1 MELVL
6 SFVLFFSSSPPLL
19 EVEDS
24 LDRGATALYTLS
36 LQEGTEY
43 WLVLEAGEESD
54 FDVIVAG
61 REMNLEQFMNL
72 PYREDFEYART
83 FACSE
88 GSEPGAESFTLSAGY
103 TGVYYVVVHDVA
115 QRGGSYR
122 LRVQ

>member
-1 MELVL
+1 MEVLL
-6 SFVLFFSSSPPLL
+6 SFVLFFSSSSPLL
-19 EVEDS
+19 DVEES

-43 WLVLEAGEESD
+43 WVVLEAGGGAD

-72 PYREDFEYART
+72 PYREDFEYARG

-88 GSEPGAESFTLSAGY
+88 GTEPGNESFTLSAGY
-103 TGVYYVVVHDVA
+103 TGIYYLVVHDIG
-115 QRGGSYR
+115 QQGGSYR
-122 LRVQ
+122 LRIR